1 VYKKLTTYS
10 LILLWLSTICS
21 VIFVF
26 TLMNNEDG
34 GFNFSASKEDSI
46 KNGFY
51 DKKQLGRNEKN
62 IKANVVVEKQV
73 EAQEAIKSSMLRQ
86 NVKLQST
93 TKTEIKT
100 ETIKPIIKQKPVVK
114 AKSNDGFE
122 IKALPKN

>member
-34 GFNFSASKEDSI
+34 GFNFSATKEDSI

-62 IKANVVVEKQV
+62 IKPNIVVDKEV
-73 EAQEAIKSSMLRQ
+73 EAKEAIKSTMLRQ

-100 ETIKPIIKQKPVVK
+100 ETIKPIINQKPIVK
-114 AKSNDGFE
+114 TKSNDGFE

>member
-1 VYKKLTTYS
+1 VYKKLTSYS
-10 LILLWLSTICS
+10 IILLWLSTICS
-21 VIFVF
+21 VFFVF

-34 GFNFSASKEDSI
+34 GFNFSASKEDI
-46 KNGFY
+46 TKNGFY

-62 IKANVVVEKQV
+62 IKPNVVLEKQV

-100 ETIKPIIKQKPVVK
+100 ETTKPIIKQKPI
-114 AKSNDGFE
+114 AKPNDGFE